1 MVSIKPDNLS
11 IWRKVN
17 AWPLAITGGIITAH
31 PLPWRGCL
39 ICGRKTK
46 LKKNNALL
54 TANPLLVLR
63 EEFDD
68 WAVLFDP
75 DTGDAFGLNPVS
87 VFVWKR
93 LDGKHTIQDILKELR
108 EESDDVPETAGQD
121 IEDFIEELV
130 EKGYAG
136 YEVQ

>member
-1 MVSIKPDNLS
+1 M
-11 IWRKVN
+11 
-17 AWPLAITGGIITAH
+17 
-31 PLPWRGCL
+31 CL
-39 ICGRKTK
+39 VCGRKAK
-46 LKKNNALL
+46 LNKNNALL

-93 LDGKHTIQDILKELR
+93 LDGKHSIQDILKELR